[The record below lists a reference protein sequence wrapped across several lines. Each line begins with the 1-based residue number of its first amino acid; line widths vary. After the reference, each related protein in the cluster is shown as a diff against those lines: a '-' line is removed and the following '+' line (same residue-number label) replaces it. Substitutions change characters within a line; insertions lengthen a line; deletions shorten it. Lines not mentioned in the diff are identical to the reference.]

1 MFLLE
6 PFILDC
12 TATYKKN
19 KRNFSIAN
27 NDWTLLQRKI
37 RTEFL
42 DLLEDVDESEITI
55 KPSANNVI
63 KDKETFYSF
72 LETVPKLNGLKSIKF
87 TVETRKYAIDIIL
100 FYISYWCE
108 INIACFHILA
118 QINFSKYKRITDLV
132 NIFGAN
138 IKDLTTIDDLPQME
152 FCKYYL
158 RDVIHKRIRY

>member
-1 MFLLE
+1 EELVNLGMTTGAAVNILDIMNELRARLE
-6 PFILDC
+6 PFMLDC

-19 KRNFSIAN
+19 KKKFSIAI

-72 LETVPKLNGLKSIKF
+72 LENVPKLNGLKRINF
-87 TVETRKYAIDIIL
+87 NVET
-100 FYISYWCE
+100 
-108 INIACFHILA
+108 
-118 QINFSKYKRITDLV
+118 
-132 NIFGAN
+132 
-138 IKDLTTIDDLPQME
+138 
-152 FCKYYL
+152 
-158 RDVIHKRIRY
+158 